1 MKELNVCFVGVGS
14 IAKRHIRNLKKVCE
28 KRNIYLRIDA
38 LRHGDYD
45 TKETERLGICN
56 VYKDCSEMKKVYD
69 VVFITNPTA
78 LHLETLEKLSRF
90 GRHFFI
96 EKPICSLGQLK
107 RACALD
113 LTKNAVYYVACPLRY
128 NAVIQYIK
136 KNVKAEDIL
145 CVRSISSSYLP
156 DWRPGTDYR
165 NTYSA
170 HTSMG
175 GGVSIDLIHE
185 WDYITWLLGE
195 PKEVNYMSG
204 KISEL
209 EIDSEDFAVYTAGY
223 GDKIV
228 ELHLDYFGRRT
239 IREILVFTKEETIL
253 GDIADNKIM
262 FLNSGKHMDFR
273 EERDDYQ
280 IRELEHFLDMTEG
293 NAENDSSIAHGIKVL
308 QLTQGVCN

>member
-1 MKELNVCFVGVGS
+1 MNDLEVCFVGIGS

-28 KRNIYLRIDA
+28 RRNILLSIDA

-45 TKETERLGICN
+45 TKETEQFGFCN
-56 VYKDCSEMKKVYD
+56 IYRDCSEMKKVYD

-78 LHLETLEKLSRF
+78 MHLETLEKLSEF
-90 GRHFFI
+90 GSHFFV
-96 EKPICSLGQLK
+96 EKPICSAGQLK
-107 RACALD
+107 RAYALH
-113 LTKNAVYYVACPLRY
+113 LKKNAVYYVACPLRY

-136 KNVKAEDIL
+136 KNVKTEDIL

-170 HTSMG
+170 HKSMG

-195 PKEVNYMSG
+195 PKQINYMSG
-204 KISEL
+204 KVSGL
-209 EIDSEDFAVYTAGY
+209 KIDSEDYAIYTADY
-223 GDKIV
+223 GNKVV
-228 ELHLDYFGRRT
+228 ELHLDYFGRKAL
-239 IREILVFTKEETIL
+239 REIMVLTKEDTIL
-253 GDIADNKIM
+253 GDIADNKLM
-262 FLNSGKHMDFR
+262 FLNTGKRIDFK

-280 IRELEHFLDMTEG
+280 IRELEHFLDMVNG
-293 NAENDSSIAHGIKVL
+293 KIKNDSSIAHGIKVL
-308 QLTQGVCN
+308 QLTQGGL